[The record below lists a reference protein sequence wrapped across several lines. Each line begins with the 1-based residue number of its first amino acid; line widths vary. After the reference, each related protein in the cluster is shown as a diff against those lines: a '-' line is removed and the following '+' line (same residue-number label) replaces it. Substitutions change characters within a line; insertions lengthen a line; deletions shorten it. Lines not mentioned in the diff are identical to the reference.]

1 MNKFEKALESSKKK
15 IAALKHISAVDL
27 YKYHLVTILEALN
40 EDCEDGF
47 SAVEE
52 ALERASGGMDPEEA
66 GFIKVAL
73 LNLAQFAEELLLVSG
88 YITMVD
94 GPEGTKIPQTTEKT
108 PAGFMERLASLNND
122 TVEAL
127 ELLSDYEG
135 DDEEEDDEDGDEDG
149 DDEDDDEDED
159 EDGDT
164 PPAVPV
170 EALKPQE
177 KPSEAKV

>member
-47 SAVEE
+47 SAIEE

-73 LNLAQFAEELLLVSG
+73 LNLAQFAEELLLASG

-94 GPEGTKIPQTTEKT
+94 GPEGTKIPQTTDKT
-108 PAGFMERLASLNND
+108 PTGFMDRLAALNND

-127 ELLSDYEG
+127 ELLSEYEG
-135 DDEEEDDEDGDEDG
+135 EDDEDDEDDGDDDSDDEGDDDG
-149 DDEDDDEDED
+149 DDEA
-159 EDGDT
+159 
-164 PPAVPV
+164 PSPAVAA

-177 KPSEAKV
+177 KSSEAKV